1 MALSNWQLLR
11 QLRNRGTDP
20 TVVYGEVSVTANA
33 WTTVVS
39 LTPTEDRI
47 MTSFGA
53 DLVALL
59 STNYEFRLLLDG
71 AVKWHEIAGTTSV
84 GAIVARMLIPSG
96 STVQVQILHGEAAAT
111 QCGGSIS
118 HEGV

>member
-1 MALSNWQLLR
+1 MPDFEFLR
-11 QLRNRGTDP
+11 GYTRRGGDP
-20 TVVYGEVSVTANA
+20 TVEYGEMSFAGNI

-59 STNYEFRLLLDG
+59 STTYRFRVLLDG
-71 AVKWHEIAGTTSV
+71 VVKWHEVASTTSV
-84 GAIVARMLIPSG
+84 GAIVARMKVPADG
-96 STVQVQILHGEAAAT
+96 TVEVQVLHAEATSTLA
-111 QCGGSIS
+111 GGSIS
-118 HEGV
+118 HEPR